1 LPLSPNIDFH
11 PIASTRFVPVD
22 INLLPRELFT
32 DHGTLV
38 LELVDGEGLKGADR
52 SGKSDPYAVFELNG
66 AKVFKSDTK
75 KKWVRLPQALLGFR
89 S

>member
-1 LPLSPNIDFH
+1 M
-11 PIASTRFVPVD
+11 
-22 INLLPRELFT
+22 
-32 DHGTLV
+32 

-75 KKWVRLPQALLGFR
+75 KKWVRLPQAPLGFK